1 LTILRNQGYILNNDA
16 DNGDTGSIARSWI
29 FYALMSLAG
38 VVVILA
44 SLAIGIALT
53 LPQDYS
59 FTRGIVISRPPD
71 VVWRVIRDIAGERG
85 WRQNL
90 RTIERLPD
98 RNGHEVWRL
107 RDYEGQTVVLEVLES
122 VLSQRLVFEYEGR
135 PGIGV
140 ITWTIAIQPVANDSQ
155 VTLVQRSTFYPRT
168 YRLLARF
175 VYGTSFAD
183 DFLKS
188 LARKF
193 GDPEV
198 VQ

>member
-1 LTILRNQGYILNNDA
+1 LNNAA
-16 DNGDTGSIARSWI
+16 DNGHTGSTARSWI
-29 FYALMSLAG
+29 FYALLSLAG

-44 SLAIGIALT
+44 SLAIGVALT

-59 FTRGIVISRPPD
+59 FTRGIVISRRPD
-71 VVWRVIRDIAGERG
+71 VVWRVIRDIAGEQG

-90 RTIERLPD
+90 RTVERLPD
-98 RNGHEVWRL
+98 RNGHEAWRL

-122 VLSQRLVFEYEGR
+122 APPQRLTFEYEGR

-140 ITWTIAIQPVANDSQ
+140 ILWVIEIRPVANDSQ
-155 VTLVQRSTFYPRT
+155 VTLFQRSTFYPRT